1 MAVRNGDDKRWVLDR
16 HIPLALIVTIVV
28 QTFVAVW
35 GASNLWARVGGLER
49 EVATLTPK
57 AERLIRLEEK
67 LGSVQATLAEIK
79 ALLRG
84 ARRSAVP

>member
-1 MAVRNGDDKRWVLDR
+1 MAEGNDDNRWVLDR

-28 QTFVAVW
+28 QTIVAVW
-35 GASNLWARVGGLER
+35 GASNLWARVGELER
-49 EVATLTPK
+49 EVATLTPQ

-67 LGSVQATLAEIK
+67 LASVQATLTEIK
-79 ALLRG
+79 ALLRD